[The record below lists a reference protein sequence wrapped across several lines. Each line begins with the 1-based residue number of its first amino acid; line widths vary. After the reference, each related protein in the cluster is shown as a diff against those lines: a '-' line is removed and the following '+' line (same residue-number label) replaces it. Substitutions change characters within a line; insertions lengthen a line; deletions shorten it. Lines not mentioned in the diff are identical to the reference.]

1 MYVNH
6 SPRGLEETLLTNRYE
21 QLTRSL
27 TLHLALGGNL
37 QDNASARPQP
47 PAPQSGTIYIHLS
60 ARCVCKS
67 QTRSGIQ

>member
-47 PAPQSGTIYIHLS
+47 PAP
-60 ARCVCKS
+60 
-67 QTRSGIQ
+67 